1 MNIHDITLS
10 CHCQINC
17 ILLDYSS
24 HIATC
29 KRWVTPGKL
38 STHMVCPLYLSKC
51 QKISMFDQPAGLKN
65 GHRQSGQKLTWLPTL
80 VKMSQQCHNGQPNL
94 VTTGNQSTHLAPH
107 SCHNVTTLWQEWGWL
122 GPKRSIVLT
131 KIYSKYAKQLIQIVG
146 PKNIQHNV
154 VTIK

>member
-65 GHRQSGQKLTWLPTL
+65 GHRQSGPKLTWLPTVVTMSQQFL
-80 VKMSQQCHNGQPNL
+80 QWATKYCHNGQSINPPCAPLLSQCHKMSQQCHNNVRAMSQQCQN
-94 VTTGNQSTHLAPH
+94 
-107 SCHNVTTLWQEWGWL
+107 NVTTMSQ
-122 GPKRSIVLT
+122 
-131 KIYSKYAKQLIQIVG
+131 
-146 PKNIQHNV
+146 
-154 VTIK
+154 